1 GNIGIILIVI
11 YIISFLKKEENNRRN
26 VMKIIIVLV
35 FLIMVFTKM
44 STQLSSITNKVDKY
58 QLWIYTQFG
67 KNSYR
72 KALLV
77 TSLKDVWK
85 LPLGIILYLMSPII
99 GFYNTR
105 RFMLDIGGFLKF
117 FEQVII
123 LLGILGLPKLFVKSK
138 WIFAAMMIPLIFVAS
153 TNNSNYR
160 QGIFISPIVYLSASL
175 FYNYYLKDTQYKSVI
190 IWIMLLSCIF
200 MNSILLF
207 IKT

>member
-1 GNIGIILIVI
+1 
-11 YIISFLKKEENNRRN
+11 
-26 VMKIIIVLV
+26 
-35 FLIMVFTKM
+35 
-44 STQLSSITNKVDKY
+44 
-58 QLWIYTQFG
+58 
-67 KNSYR
+67 
-72 KALLV
+72 
-77 TSLKDVWK
+77 
-85 LPLGIILYLMSPII
+85 MSPII
-99 GFYNTR
+99 GFYNTG

-175 FYNYYLKDTQYKSVI
+175 FYNYYLKDTQYKNVI